1 MGWTNFSMSDRW
13 WRIPQRFVHLFILPH
28 HVALLPLDANGPPTI
43 LFIDALNVDVL
54 TNDAHT
60 GNALT
65 IDDDSDEDVLN
76 FHSMFN
82 DIMRVKIIW
91 IKSI

>member
-1 MGWTNFSMSDRW
+1 MGWINFSMSDRW
-13 WRIPQRFVHLFILPH
+13 WRILQRFVHLFILTH

-43 LFIDALNVDVL
+43 LIIDALNVDVL
-54 TNDAHT
+54 T
-60 GNALT
+60 
-65 IDDDSDEDVLN
+65 IDDDSDKDVLN

-82 DIMRVKIIW
+82 DNIRVKIIW